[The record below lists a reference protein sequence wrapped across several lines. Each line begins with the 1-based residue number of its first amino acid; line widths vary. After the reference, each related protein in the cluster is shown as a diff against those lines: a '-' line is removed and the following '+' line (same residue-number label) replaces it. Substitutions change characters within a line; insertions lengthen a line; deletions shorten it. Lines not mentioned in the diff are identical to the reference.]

1 MSNRVVVDYYP
12 KTKHTPKHTPKAD
25 AKVSVVGGTVD
36 TCLST
41 PTNIAAITSGVV
53 AKIPVV
59 LAELT
64 LRVNINSIIKLP
76 EFAYEI
82 KDIKKKVK
90 VTQCFLVPQTGMLF
104 IKGFIRKNIQ
114 YATRVGSTLQSFYG
128 DIRHFTADIPFTC
141 TTDVTFNG
149 IPPAPIVNSTSNEF
163 VYNMRQDVA
172 GKDFGTK
179 DKLLS
184 SDLTEY
190 NQVSTEFFN
199 ELPYCDLVSATIVE
213 LDEAL
218 NPTFPPFKEVP
229 FEERMFER
237 IEEKMV
243 LDLTLKILQ
252 NRQVAIPPI
261 IGVADYD
268 C

>member
-1 MSNRVVVDYYP
+1 MSRKVTVDYYP
-12 KTKHTPKHTPKAD
+12 KCTKKHTLGRD
-25 AKVSVVGGTVD
+25 AKVSVEGGTMDSCVNTPVD
-36 TCLST
+36 
-41 PTNIAAITSGVV
+41 IQAITSGVV

-82 KDIKKKVK
+82 KDIKKRVK
-90 VTQCFLVPQTGMLF
+90 VTQCFLVRETGMVF

-114 YATRVGSTLQSFYG
+114 YATRIGSTNKSLYG
-128 DIRHFTADIPFTC
+128 DIKHFTADIPFTC
-141 TTDVTFNG
+141 TTDVIFNG
-149 IPPAPIVNSTSNEF
+149 IPPAPVVDSTSNEF
-163 VYNMRQDVA
+163 VYSMKQDLM
-172 GKDFGTK
+172 GKNFGTK

-184 SDLTEY
+184 SDLTEF

-218 NPTFPPFKEVP
+218 NPTFPPYKEVP
-229 FEERMFER
+229 FEERRFER

-243 LDLTLKILQ
+243 LDLTIKILQ
-252 NRQVAIPPI
+252 DRQVS
-261 IGVADYD
+261 IGPVN

>member
-1 MSNRVVVDYYP
+1 
-12 KTKHTPKHTPKAD
+12 
-25 AKVSVVGGTVD
+25 
-36 TCLST
+36 
-41 PTNIAAITSGVV
+41 
-53 AKIPVV
+53 
-59 LAELT
+59 
-64 LRVNINSIIKLP
+64 
-76 EFAYEI
+76 
-82 KDIKKKVK
+82 
-90 VTQCFLVPQTGMLF
+90 
-104 IKGFIRKNIQ
+104 
-114 YATRVGSTLQSFYG
+114 
-128 DIRHFTADIPFTC
+128 
-141 TTDVTFNG
+141 
-149 IPPAPIVNSTSNEF
+149 
-163 VYNMRQDVA
+163 MRQDVA